1 MVTDRRSGPA
11 DSLRRRVVSA
21 LFMVPAGLLVVWAGG
36 WPLYCAALL
45 CGLGM
50 WAEVVSITGNK
61 VSVRSVGFLSGS
73 VGLIVAM
80 VVTSFSGLP
89 AWIPLGTLWI
99 FVFSTFA
106 LFRQKAGFWSSIGLT
121 LITAAVTGLVAIRG
135 DTQAGF
141 MLALI
146 IMLCVWFTDI
156 AAYFAGRGFGG
167 PQLAPKGSPNKTW
180 SGAAG
185 AIICSALIGA
195 FIAGLRGG
203 SIINWM
209 AFTALVSVV
218 AQLGDLGESYFKRQ
232 FDVKD
237 SGSII
242 PGHGGLLDR
251 LDSFS
256 AVLIVMGAVIL
267 FVPEYLAQF
276 LGVETR

>member
-1 MVTDRRSGPA
+1 MVTDRHSAPA
-11 DSLRRRVVSA
+11 DSLKRRVISA
-21 LFMVPAGLLVVWAGG
+21 VFMVPAGLLVVWLGG
-36 WPLYCAALL
+36 WPLSLAALL

-50 WAEVVSITGNK
+50 WIEVRAVTANQISI
-61 VSVRSVGFLSGS
+61 RSP
-73 VGLIVAM
+73 GLIVGGFGLLIVM
-80 VVTSFSGLP
+80 WLVTKTSLPDWLPFPILLILAAGVFGLLKEN
-89 AWIPLGTLWI
+89 APL
-99 FVFSTFA
+99 
-106 LFRQKAGFWSSIGLT
+106 WSSLALT
-121 LITAAVTGLVAIRG
+121 LVTAAVCGLVEIRS
-135 DTQAGF
+135 DTQSGF
-141 MLALI
+141 LLTLI

-195 FIAGLRGG
+195 LIAGLRGG
-203 SIINWM
+203 NIANWM
-209 AFTALVSVV
+209 IFAALVSVI

-232 FDVKD
+232 FNVKD

-276 LGVETR
+276 LGIEIR

>member
-1 MVTDRRSGPA
+1 MVTDRHSAPA
-11 DSLRRRVVSA
+11 DSLKRRVISA
-21 LFMVPAGLLVVWAGG
+21 VFMVPAGLLVVWLGG
-36 WPLYCAALL
+36 WPLFVAALL

-50 WAEVVSITGNK
+50 WIEVRAVTANQISI
-61 VSVRSVGFLSGS
+61 RSP
-73 VGLIVAM
+73 GLIVGVFGLLIVM
-80 VVTSFSGLP
+80 WLVTRTSLPDWLPFPILLILAAGVFGLLKEK
-89 AWIPLGTLWI
+89 APL
-99 FVFSTFA
+99 
-106 LFRQKAGFWSSIGLT
+106 WSSLALT
-121 LITAAVTGLVAIRG
+121 LVTAAVCGLVEIRS
-135 DTQAGF
+135 DMQSGF
-141 MLALI
+141 LLTLI

-195 FIAGLRGG
+195 LIAGLRGG
-203 SIINWM
+203 NIANWM
-209 AFTALVSVV
+209 IFAALVSVI

-232 FDVKD
+232 FNVKD

-276 LGVETR
+276 LGIEIR